1 MPDIVPA
8 TRPRMSYSELM
19 EKLKP
24 LGLDAETDPVFVA
37 GVRGYYRDTMGAPG
51 TNDRGIYDDAIFL
64 VSPTFFGSYNAN
76 TDPSKV
82 RKGRGRPSPC
92 RPPCLAAGL
101 WRVHRFDKHNGKY
114 LALCQRAGHVTV
126 VRDGVT
132 GDYADTGSFGIN
144 IHNGGWRTT
153 SSLGCQ
159 TIHPSQW
166 AGFIASAVDLAKRH
180 HGERWNKVTIPYA
193 LIEQAA

>member
-1 MPDIVPA
+1 M
-8 TRPRMSYSELM
+8 
-19 EKLKP
+19 
-24 LGLDAETDPVFVA
+24 
-37 GVRGYYRDTMGAPG
+37 
-51 TNDRGIYDDAIFL
+51 
-64 VSPTFFGSYNAN
+64 
-76 TDPSKV
+76 
-82 RKGRGRPSPC
+82 
-92 RPPCLAAGL
+92 
-101 WRVHRFDKHNGKY
+101 
-114 LALCQRAGHVTV
+114 TV